1 MTMAAGAS
9 PRHAPLIDSLWLP
22 GSMAGPLR
30 LMLLALGGSL
40 LLTLSAKI
48 LVPFFPVHMTMQTFM
63 VLVIGMAFGP
73 RLGAATVALY
83 LMQGAVGLPVFTG
96 TPEKGIG
103 LAYMMGPTGGF
114 LLGFLVAAWIV
125 GKLAE
130 RGWDRSFVGTAGAV
144 LIANGCLFA
153 LGVAYLTVLFDFE
166 RAIAFG
172 LAPFVYSEA
181 LKMALAVAV
190 MPLAWSAMRRIGR

>member
-1 MTMAAGAS
+1 MKLAAGA
-9 PRHAPLIDSLWLP
+9 PARHAPLIDSLWVP
-22 GSMAGPLR
+22 GSMARPVR
-30 LMLLALGGSL
+30 LFLLALGGSL
-40 LLTLSAKI
+40 LLTLSAKV
-48 LVPFFPVHMTMQTFM
+48 LVPFFPVHMTMQTFT

-83 LMQGAVGLPVFTG
+83 LMQGALGLPVFTG
-96 TPEKGIG
+96 TPEKGLG

-114 LLGFLVAAWIV
+114 LIGFLVAAWVV
-125 GKLAE
+125 GALAE
-130 RGWDRSFVGTAGAV
+130 RGWDRSFAGTAGAV
-144 LIANGCLFA
+144 ALANGCTFA

-172 LAPFVYSEA
+172 VAPFVYSEA

-190 MPLAWSAMRRIGR
+190 MPLAWSLMRRIGR